1 MKLCDVT
8 WNIASAKMISKNVNI
23 SRNLAELMLQNS
35 EPIINNRVMVI
46 NYIVEYS
53 EILFGIK
60 SSTLK
65 LAFWDV
71 IFNSICERF
80 KNITIS
86 DIQNSFRFAT
96 IEKKQYVSLTRDE
109 VLQPII
115 EYWNKKK
122 ILMLEIERIEAK
134 KREEM
139 QSFEQN
145 QNFKKA
151 CKIKYLESLKA
162 GTWLGDEFEAHTIA
176 QNFKDVLSPELKN
189 EIWNRAKKEH
199 FDRTEKS
206 KENIFALVP
215 GANYIYARMIIEKC
229 IEKGK
234 LFIEN

>member
-1 MKLCDVT
+1 MNLCENT
-8 WNIASAKMISKNVNI
+8 WNGVNAKLISKNVSI
-23 SRNLAELMLQNS
+23 QRNLAESMLQNS
-35 EPIINNRVMVI
+35 EPIRNNQVLTIKFMM
-46 NYIVEYS
+46 EYA
-53 EILFGIK
+53 EILYGIRTDAMK
-60 SSTLK
+60 PL
-65 LAFWDV
+65 FWEV
-71 IFNSICERF
+71 VFNSICERF

-122 ILMLEIERIEAK
+122 ILMLEIERIEIK

-139 QSFEQN
+139 ESFEQN

-176 QNFKDVLSPELKN
+176 QNFKDVLSTELKN

-199 FDRTEKS
+199 FDRTEAS